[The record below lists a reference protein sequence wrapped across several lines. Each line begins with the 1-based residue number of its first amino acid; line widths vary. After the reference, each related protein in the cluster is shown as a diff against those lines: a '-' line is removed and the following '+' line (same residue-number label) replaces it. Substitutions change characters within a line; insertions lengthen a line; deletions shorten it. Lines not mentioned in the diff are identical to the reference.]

1 MPPCSSPPLRNT
13 PDMALSFLPDL
24 RLNAETHGPETGPAV
39 VMLHALG
46 TNLRIWDEVIP
57 LLPPTCRVLALDMRG
72 HGQSDA
78 PPGPYGMGALIHDA
92 ERMMERHAIKD
103 AVIVGLSIGGMIAQG
118 LATKRLDLV
127 RAMVLSNTATRI
139 GTPAQWQSR
148 IEAVQH
154 GGIPAIAEGTLE
166 RWFGRK
172 WRDEPSLPR
181 FRAMLEATPA
191 VGWMGAAAAIAG
203 TDFYTPT
210 ASLTLPTLAIAGAND
225 GSTPPDLVRETAE
238 LIRGSRFAL
247 LRGAGHV
254 PMAEKPGPYAA
265 LIAEFLESIGH
276 V

>member
-1 MPPCSSPPLRNT
+1 
-13 PDMALSFLPDL
+13 
-24 RLNAETHGPETGPAV
+24 
-39 VMLHALG
+39 
-46 TNLRIWDEVIP
+46 
-57 LLPPTCRVLALDMRG
+57 MRG
-72 HGQSDA
+72 HGRSHT
-78 PPGPYGMGALIHDA
+78 PPGPYAMGALIHDV
-92 ERMMERHAIKD
+92 ERVMEHNGMRD
-103 AVIVGLSIGGMIAQG
+103 AVVVGVSIGGMIAQG

-139 GTPAQWQSR
+139 GTPAQWQAR
-148 IEAVQH
+148 IEAVAS

-181 FRAMLEATPA
+181 FRAILEATPPE
-191 VGWMGAAAAIAG
+191 GWMGAAAAIAG

-210 ASLTLPTLAIAGAND
+210 AALTLPTLAIAGTND
-225 GSTPPDLVRETAE
+225 GSTPPDLVRETAD

-247 LRGAGHV
+247 LRGAGHL

-265 LIAEFLESIGH
+265 LIAEFLESLGH